1 MELLKSKILIAKNFW
16 WLGLF
21 SLLSFFHCKHD
32 LDSDEG
38 VILEGA
44 WNLINN
50 RELYTD
56 FFEFIAPGSFYLIFW
71 AWKIFGIHYFIAK
84 LLAILFVFFAAI
96 GAYKISRLTTKSNL
110 SYLVPVIFIASSF
123 HWPIINHN
131 IFSLF
136 FIVWSVY
143 FFIKGL
149 TKYSTKNFVASGLLT
164 GVSILFLQH
173 KGIILLLTLSLFIF
187 ILFLK
192 EKKQLLL
199 KLNVYPVRKKPLT
212 KSEIKS
218 FCRSLWF
225 KSSDKQRLSNGVCYV
240 FFSLLPLIPL
250 FIKWPAQALY
260 ENLIIFPSF
269 NYIEVNKI
277 PLYLFFFFCAFL
289 SLIIWHLKKEKNI
302 FVWLLIFIQFFLLLS
317 VLQRPDLQHIT
328 FILFPIYCL
337 LPLAYKRIK
346 MLNKKLRFLNYL
358 IICIVFSLII
368 YTSFIHIIC
377 FTPMYSIKN
386 SEIILFIN
394 KNCPGPYI
402 YAGPYQPE
410 LYFETRKLN
419 PTPYFAL
426 ITGHQTLKQFIEA
439 KNCLEKHQPECA
451 VLNYKMVEKFNHNKN
466 NPVDNY
472 IKDNYQ
478 LIFQVKNKLIYK
490 RK

>member
-1 MELLKSKILIAKNFW
+1 MASLKNKILNIKNFW

-21 SLLSFFHCKHD
+21 LLLSFAHCKRD
-32 LDSDEG
+32 LNSDEG

-50 RELYTD
+50 KELYID
-56 FFEFIAPGSFYLIFW
+56 FFEFVTPGGFYLIFW
-71 AWKIFGIHYFIAK
+71 AWKIFGVHYFIAK
-84 LLAILFVFFAAI
+84 LLAILLIFFSAI
-96 GAYKISRLTTKSNL
+96 GAYKISRLITKNSL
-110 SYLVPVIFIASSF
+110 SYLVPVIFIVSSF

-131 IFSLF
+131 IFCLF

-143 FFIKGL
+143 FLIKGL
-149 TKYSTKNFVASGLLT
+149 LDYSTKNFIISGLLT
-164 GVSILFLQH
+164 GTSILFLQH
-173 KGIILLLTLSLFIF
+173 KGIILLLALSLFIF

-199 KLNVYPVRKKPLT
+199 KLNVY
-212 KSEIKS
+212 
-218 FCRSLWF
+218 
-225 KSSDKQRLSNGVCYV
+225 YV
-240 FFSLLPLIPL
+240 FFSLLLLIPL
-250 FIKWPAQALY
+250 FIKWPAQTLY
-260 ENLIIFPSF
+260 KNLIIFPVS
-269 NYIEVNKI
+269 NYMEVNKI

-289 SLIIWHLKKEKNI
+289 FLVIWHLRKEKYRAI
-302 FVWLLIFIQFFLLLS
+302 WLLILIQCFLLLS
-317 VLQRPDLQHIT
+317 ALQRPDLQHIT
-328 FILFPIYCL
+328 LILFPLYCL
-337 LPLAYKRIK
+337 LPLVYERIK
-346 MLNKKLRFLNYL
+346 ILNKRLRHLNYL
-358 IICIVFSLII
+358 IICIVFFLII

-377 FTPMYSIKN
+377 FTPMYSVKN

-426 ITGHQTLKQFIEA
+426 ITSHQTQEQFIEA

-451 VLNYKMVEKFNHNKN
+451 VLNYKMVEKFNHDKN

-478 LIFQVKNKLIYK
+478 LVFQVKNRLVYKKLSTQ
-490 RK
+490 

>member
-1 MELLKSKILIAKNFW
+1 MALLKSKILNAKNFW

-21 SLLSFFHCKHD
+21 SLLSFVHCKHD
-32 LDSDEG
+32 LNSDEG

-50 RELYTD
+50 KELYIN
-56 FFEFIAPGSFYLIFW
+56 FFEFVTPGSFYLIFL
-71 AWKIFGIHYFIAK
+71 AWKILGVHYFIAK
-84 LLAILFVFFAAI
+84 LLAILFIFLSSV
-96 GAYKISRLTTKSNL
+96 GLYKISGLITKNKL
-110 SYLVPVIFIASSF
+110 SYLVPVIFIVSSF

-136 FIVWSVY
+136 FIIWTIY
-143 FFIKGL
+143 FFTKGL
-149 TKYSTKNFVASGLLT
+149 MDYSAKNFIASGLLT
-164 GVSILFLQH
+164 SISILFLQH
-173 KGIILLLTLSLFIF
+173 KGIIILFALSLFLI
-187 ILFLK
+187 ILCLK
-192 EKKQLLL
+192 EKKQILL
-199 KLNVYPVRKKPLT
+199 KLN
-212 KSEIKS
+212 I
-218 FCRSLWF
+218 
-225 KSSDKQRLSNGVCYV
+225 CYV

-250 FIKWPAQALY
+250 FIKWPAQTLY
-260 ENLIIFPSF
+260 ENLIIFPLS
-269 NYIEVNKI
+269 NYLEVNKI

-289 SLIIWHLKKEKNI
+289 SMVIWRLRKEKYRAI
-302 FVWLLIFIQFFLLLS
+302 WLLIFIQCFLLLS
-317 VLQRPDLQHIT
+317 ALQRPDLQHIT
-328 FILFPIYCL
+328 LILFPIYCL
-337 LPLAYKRIK
+337 LPLVYERIK
-346 MLNKKLRFLNYL
+346 ILNKKLRHLNYL

-368 YTSFIHIIC
+368 YTSLIHIIC
-377 FTPMYSIKN
+377 FTPMYSVKN

-426 ITGHQTLKQFIEA
+426 ITSHQTQEQFIEA

-451 VLNYKMVEKFNHNKN
+451 VLNYKMVAKFNHNNN

-472 IKDNYQ
+472 IKNNYQ
-478 LIFQVKNKLIYK
+478 LVFQAKNKLVYK